1 MKNFAGY
8 MLIML
13 IFFIAATAFM
23 EVDRRCSDM
32 YGTGG
37 RILEEAAEVAGAAAR
52 LWSGQDHKNVEI
64 FAIML

>member
-37 RILEEAAEVAGAAAR
+37 RILQEAAEVAGAAAR
-52 LWSGQDHKNVEI
+52 VMER
-64 FAIML
+64 ARP

>member
-37 RILEEAAEVAGAAAR
+37 RIVSEAAETASAAAR
-52 LWSGQDHKNVEI
+52 
-64 FAIML
+64 IMGAAR

>member
-37 RILEEAAEVAGAAAR
+37 RIVSEATEAASAAAR
-52 LWSGQDHKNVEI
+52 
-64 FAIML
+64 IMEAAR